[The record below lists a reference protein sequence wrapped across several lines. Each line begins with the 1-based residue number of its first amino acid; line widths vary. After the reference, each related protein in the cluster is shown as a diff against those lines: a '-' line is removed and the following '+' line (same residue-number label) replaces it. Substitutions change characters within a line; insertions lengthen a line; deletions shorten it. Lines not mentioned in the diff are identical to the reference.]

1 MSNPKHHPSKGREE
15 ESKSDIDAAFERL
28 IDLLDGSLLTLT
40 LDQYR
45 ELEKFLPD
53 NRDSD
58 LSTDELAKHVR
69 GLISKNC
76 NSGDFGNTMT
86 DVYIEVMQT
95 SPEPLTKTQLV
106 DISNLLAAGDND
118 AILTN
123 GDYES
128 AKDAISEAIDRT
140 AKFNN
145 DPPSKAS
152 MVTDMVSELMVKLN
166 TGFTI
171 EQLARICVHFDGRH
185 TVRPM
190 IVDGRDEGTLV
201 DAATTERYR
210 MIMEIPRNPNDL
222 SSDVRKLA
230 EKLDTHN
237 YKVDYKAWE
246 TILRHVPQ
254 YCEIKH
260 RLKKIEKAVGLT
272 KLRKQIKQMV
282 S

>member
-1 MSNPKHHPSKGREE
+1 MSNPKNHPNKGGEDT
-15 ESKSDIDAAFERL
+15 KSYIDATFERL
-28 IDLLDGSLLTLT
+28 IDLLDGSLLTLS

-53 NRDSD
+53 NRDSG

-86 DVYIEVMQT
+86 DVYIEVMQSST
-95 SPEPLTKTQLV
+95 EQMTKTQLE
-106 DISNLLAAGDND
+106 DISKLLPDSGND
-118 AILTN
+118 AIITN
-123 GDYES
+123 VDYEN
-128 AKDAISEAIDRT
+128 AKDAISDAIDRT

-145 DPPSKAS
+145 DPSSKAC

-171 EQLARICVHFDGRH
+171 EQLTRICVHFDGHH
-185 TVRPM
+185 TVKPM

-201 DAATTERYR
+201 DSATTERYR
-210 MIMEIPRNPNDL
+210 IVMERPKSLNDL

-230 EKLDTHN
+230 EKLDTLN

-246 TILRHVPQ
+246 AILKHVPQ
-254 YCEIKH
+254 YNEIKW